1 MASAPAL
8 GAPLC
13 GFRAARH
20 EATVVYRATAEIGTY
35 NHAAMLDYNFGTFL
49 FWSVLVKLG
58 TMGLDFNGSGL
69 SLCKLKYL
77 SKCTTGSSTTHTAAM
92 MMLLGRSSAFLGKE
106 STTGRS
112 HVSSDALK

>member
-1 MASAPAL
+1 MGPKWTALLSAALYLTAAASGGAPPTAPSWAVASAPAL

-49 FWSVLVKLG
+49 LTVRATQGCSNNRRVSQPVNLFSRPA
-58 TMGLDFNGSGL
+58 
-69 SLCKLKYL
+69 SL
-77 SKCTTGSSTTHTAAM
+77 M
-92 MMLLGRSSAFLGKE
+92 Q
-106 STTGRS
+106 
-112 HVSSDALK
+112 